1 MRKEIPALD
10 ARIEDNREL
19 LEYLESSGALRNT
32 EVPDLGSPESISPD
46 EQTLASNPAER
57 DLQTRRMAEAY
68 RDRMAILAEQEN
80 LINLVREAPR
90 KPLPAD
96 WYDIHSKLI
105 NGNYDAP
112 DDSLLNESLTAWDN
126 AAKTDIAFDPEKRTT
141 AENIRENKTK
151 VETDLSTIRK
161 EIEEI
166 ENKDWSESKI
176 NRKKQ
181 RQLKKLKS
189 SDTEL
194 HQLNFEE
201 ERLYYEAL
209 ADESP
214 TINKAQKLAFNLA
227 DSLHALAMDI
237 RIETANTRNLT
248 ARQRLQKLEY
258 ATGLL
263 QEANNLL
270 HLTSDG
276 TAAEE
281 VSMKL
286 RKLITYYRP
295 ETKPESDL
303 LADNQ
308 QNSSDNEEPLSDE
321 KNQNIEQIDSGQT
334 DEEESISDR
343 QTITDESDKS
353 QETSETST
361 EQNHNGHASGQNTET
376 ESEETENTSETQQE
390 DTEQFAETSDV
401 DDTEEEQALNN
412 SEDNT
417 ENLQPAETNR
427 NFFYRIQVVALRE
440 PLQGNTFRNMRPVV
454 DEQVGNRNLYRYMA
468 GKFYNRNSWQEALPD
483 VKQLGF
489 DDAFPVAYLD
499 GRRLSLAQ
507 ARPYLNYERNLP
519 PEFRILEE
527 QTLAE
532 NRNNEEQAAPG
543 EGNTFADDQ
552 VMAEALNQTD
562 GGFYAIQIGV
572 FSKPLD
578 QNTIGDIVTDFYNR
592 TNQGYYRYFH
602 GRFNSRAD
610 ARERLTQVRQEIG
623 DAFITFLGR
632 ENEQADNRAD
642 GQVIAPPVAGVRE
655 INPNPQADTTG
666 IEPEFRIQIGAFEQQ
681 PDATVIQQFVNE
693 FAPYDIIR
701 YQQGDLY
708 YYQITGFENYTQARL
723 FLRRQVL
730 QEVPDAFMAAY
741 RNNLKITVRDALLIL
756 KNY

>member
-1 MRKEIPALD
+1 KLLNYLTETGRLDEADISELHTHESLSPGNKTIP
-10 ARIEDNREL
+10 
-19 LEYLESSGALRNT
+19 
-32 EVPDLGSPESISPD
+32 
-46 EQTLASNPAER
+46 SNPAER
-57 DLQTRRMAEAY
+57 HLQTNKMAEAY
-68 RDRMAILAEQEN
+68 RDRMTTLAEQEK
-80 LINLVREAPR
+80 LINSVRETSR

-126 AAKTDIAFDPEKRTT
+126 FTKTNVAFDPEQRTT

-151 VETDLSTIRK
+151 VENDLNTIREEIK
-161 EIEEI
+161 EIENE
-166 ENKDWSESKI
+166 DWSESKI

-181 RQLKKLKS
+181 RQLKKLQS

-194 HQLNFEE
+194 HQLSFEE
-201 ERLYYEAL
+201 ERLYYEAQSDKSPA
-209 ADESP
+209 AD
-214 TINKAQKLAFNLA
+214 NKAQTIATNLA
-227 DSLHALAMDI
+227 DSLHSLAMDI
-237 RIETANTRNLT
+237 RIKTANNQKLT
-248 ARQRLQKLEY
+248 DSQRMQKLEY

-263 QEANNLL
+263 QEANNIL
-270 HLTSDG
+270 HLSADADE
-276 TAAEE
+276 TAEIP
-281 VSMKL
+281 MKL
-286 RKLITYYRP
+286 RKLINYYHP
-295 ETKPESDL
+295 EAGPDSDM
-303 LADNQ
+303 LASNEGSTETTEDKKR
-308 QNSSDNEEPLSDE
+308 QNNE
-321 KNQNIEQIDSGQT
+321 QT
-334 DEEESISDR
+334 DAQKPDEQERSPDT
-343 QTITDESDKS
+343 QTSPDKS

-361 EQNHNGHASGQNTET
+361 EQNQNGQASGQNTET
-376 ESEETENTSETQQE
+376 ESEETENTSETQQD

-499 GRRLSLAQ
+499 GRRLSLVQ

-519 PEFRILEE
+519 PEFSILEE
-527 QTLAE
+527 QMLAE
-532 NRNNEEQAAPG
+532 NREANQNNDGITP
-543 EGNTFADDQ
+543 TDDQ

-572 FSKPLD
+572 FSKPLN
-578 QNTIGDIVTDFYNR
+578 QNTIGDISTDLYNR

-602 GRFNSRAD
+602 GQFNSRAA
-610 ARERLTQVRQEIG
+610 ARVRLAQVRREIR
-623 DAFITFLGR
+623 DAFITYLGR

-642 GQVIAPPVAGVRE
+642 GQVIAPPVAGVQE
-655 INPNPQADTTG
+655 IRPNPDADTAG
-666 IEPEFRIQIGAFEQQ
+666 IRPEFRIQIGAFETQ
-681 PDATVIQQFVNE
+681 PDATVIRQLVGD
-693 FAPYDIIR
+693 FAPYEMIR
-701 YQQGDLY
+701 YRQGNLY
-708 YYQITGFENYTQARL
+708 YYQITGFENYPQARQ

-730 QEVPDAFMAAY
+730 QEVPDAFMLAY
-741 RNNLKITVRDALLIL
+741 RNNVKITVRDALLIL